1 MQNIAFVFSGQGAQY
16 TGMGK
21 ELYEASSY
29 AREVFDIADSIRKG
43 TSEQCF
49 FGTSEELMQTAN
61 TQPCLYCVDL
71 AAAQAL
77 RQEGII
83 PAAAAGFSL
92 GEIAAL
98 TFCGIL
104 SAEDGFRLV
113 CKRGELMQKAA
124 SQYDSSMAAVLK
136 LDNQTI
142 EKICLKYDN
151 VYPVNYNCP
160 GQLVVAG
167 LKEEMELFKAD
178 IKQAGGRVVP
188 LNVSGGFH
196 TPFMQKASEG
206 LEQEL
211 NKYTLNNPQ
220 IPIYSNFTAKPYG
233 ENIKELIVNQIKN
246 PVKWQETVENMI
258 LRGIDTFIEVGAGKT
273 LSGLIGKISQDVKI
287 FNVEDK
293 ASLINTIEAL
303 KEAR

>member
-16 TGMGK
+16 SGMGK
-21 ELYEASSY
+21 ELYEASFS
-29 AREVFDIADSIRKG
+29 AKKVFDIADSIRKG

-77 RQEGII
+77 SQEGII
-83 PAAAAGFSL
+83 PSAAAGFSL

-98 TFCGIL
+98 TFCKIL
-104 SAEDGFRLV
+104 SEEDGFKLV

-124 SQYDSSMAAVLK
+124 LEHDSVMAAVLK
-136 LDNQTI
+136 MDNQAV
-142 EKICLKYDN
+142 ENICEKYDN
-151 VYPVNYNCP
+151 VYPVNYNSP

-196 TPFMQKASEG
+196 TPFMKKASEG
-206 LEQEL
+206 LETEI
-211 NKYTLNNPQ
+211 NKYTLNSPQ
-220 IPIYSNFTAKPYG
+220 IPIYSNYTAKPYG
-233 ENIKELIVNQIKN
+233 ENIKELIINQIKN

-258 LRGIDTFIEVGAGKT
+258 LDGIDTFIEVGAGKT

-293 ASLINTIEAL
+293 ASLKNTIEAL

>member
-16 TGMGK
+16 SGMGK
-21 ELYEASSY
+21 ELYEANSY
-29 AREVFDIADSIRKG
+29 AKEVFDIADSIRKG

-113 CKRGELMQKAA
+113 CKRGELMQKAS
-124 SQYDSSMAAVLK
+124 SQYDSAMAAVLK
-136 LDNQTI
+136 MDNQAV
-142 EKICLKYDN
+142 ENICEKYDN

-233 ENIKELIVNQIKN
+233 ENIKELIINQIKN

-258 LRGIDTFIEVGAGKT
+258 LSGIDTFIEVGAGKT

-293 ASLINTIEAL
+293 ASLTNTIEAL

>member
-16 TGMGK
+16 SGMGK
-21 ELYEASSY
+21 ELYEASFS
-29 AREVFDIADSIRKG
+29 AKKVFDIADSIRKG

-77 RQEGII
+77 SQEGII
-83 PAAAAGFSL
+83 PSAAAGFSL

-98 TFCGIL
+98 TFCKIL
-104 SAEDGFRLV
+104 SEEDGFKLV

-124 SQYDSSMAAVLK
+124 LEYDSAMAAVLK
-136 LDNQTI
+136 MDNQAV
-142 EKICLKYDN
+142 ENICEKYDN
-151 VYPVNYNCP
+151 VYPVNYNSP

-196 TPFMQKASEG
+196 TPFMKKASEG
-206 LEQEL
+206 LETEI
-211 NKYTLNNPQ
+211 NKYTLNSPQ
-220 IPIYSNFTAKPYG
+220 IPIYSNYTAKPYG
-233 ENIKELIVNQIKN
+233 EN
-246 PVKWQETVENMI
+246 
-258 LRGIDTFIEVGAGKT
+258 
-273 LSGLIGKISQDVKI
+273 
-287 FNVEDK
+287 
-293 ASLINTIEAL
+293 
-303 KEAR
+303 

>member
-16 TGMGK
+16 SGMGK
-21 ELYEASSY
+21 ELYEASFS
-29 AREVFDIADSIRKG
+29 AKKVFDIADSIRKG

-77 RQEGII
+77 SQEGII
-83 PAAAAGFSL
+83 PSAAAGFSL

-98 TFCGIL
+98 TFCKIL
-104 SAEDGFRLV
+104 SEEDGFKLV

-124 SQYDSSMAAVLK
+124 LEYDSAMAAVLK
-136 LDNQTI
+136 MDNQAV
-142 EKICLKYDN
+142 ENICGKYDN
-151 VYPVNYNCP
+151 VYPVNYNSP

-196 TPFMQKASEG
+196 TPFMKKASEG
-206 LEQEL
+206 LETEI
-211 NKYTLNNPQ
+211 NKYTLNSPQ
-220 IPIYSNFTAKPYG
+220 IPIYSNYTAKPYG
-233 ENIKELIVNQIKN
+233 ENIKELIINQIKN

-258 LRGIDTFIEVGAGKT
+258 LDGIDTFIEVGAGKT

-293 ASLINTIEAL
+293 ASLKNTIEAL